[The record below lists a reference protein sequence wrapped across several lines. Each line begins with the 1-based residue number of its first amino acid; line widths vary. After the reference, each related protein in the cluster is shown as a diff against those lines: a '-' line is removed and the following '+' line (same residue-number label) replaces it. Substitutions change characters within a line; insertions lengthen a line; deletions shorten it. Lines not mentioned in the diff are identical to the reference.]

1 MLTVTDVAKAYG
13 DAPIL
18 DHITFTLN
26 RGERAGLIGPN
37 GAGKSTLLR
46 IIAGLE
52 GPDRGSVWRD
62 PAARIGYLAQALQY
76 APDAT
81 VGEVVAAALG
91 PAREVVATIEQLG
104 EAIVTAEGDAY
115 DRALVRYAD
124 ALDLAERI
132 DAYSA
137 SARLAAVL
145 AGLGL
150 AHLTEETPVAILSGG
165 QKTRLGLARLL
176 LTRPDVLLLD
186 EPTNHLDITALHW
199 LQAFVRDYQGAV
211 LIVSH
216 DRAFL
221 DALVTTVLELD
232 DLTHTITT
240 YPGSYRD
247 YAEERARR
255 AAKLLDDY
263 RRQQEYIGEV
273 RANIRAVAGNAT
285 KTERATQNDHLRRLS
300 KKVARTAKVRERKLE
315 RLLESEDKIERP
327 ERQWRLKLDFGETP
341 RGGQRVLALE
351 GVSKQF
357 EGRTLFADVEAELR
371 HGERVALLGP
381 NGSGKTTLLRIISG
395 TLPPDTGAVR
405 VGTNVRPGYFAQEQ
419 EGLDP
424 AQSVLDAVRA
434 TAPIGETEAR
444 NFLHFFLFT
453 GDEVF
458 RSVGTLSYGERAR
471 LVLARLVLSGVNF
484 LLLDEP
490 LNHLDIPSREQFEEA
505 LENFDGTVLAVIH
518 DRYFVQRFA
527 GRIWA
532 LGDGRLVQHLDTE
545 EYERG
550 MAHPQPLPAREGSI
564 TANDV
569 GTGPSRL
576 PRSHTGLPKIV

>member
-1 MLTVTDVAKAYG
+1 MLTVTDVAKSYG
-13 DAPIL
+13 DAQIL
-18 DHITFTLN
+18 DKITFTLN

-52 GPDRGSVWRD
+52 APDRGSVWRD
-62 PAARIGYLAQALQY
+62 PAIRIGYLAQALQY

-81 VGEVVAAALG
+81 VRDVVAEALG
-91 PAREVVATIEQLG
+91 PAYEIVAEIERLG
-104 EAIVTAEGDAY
+104 EAIATAEGDAY
-115 DRALVRYAD
+115 DAAMARYAE

-132 DAYSA
+132 DAYGA
-137 SARLAAVL
+137 SARLAEVL

-176 LTRPDVLLLD
+176 LTRPDLLLLD
-186 EPTNHLDITALHW
+186 EPTNHLDIAALHW
-199 LQAFVRDYQGAV
+199 LQAFVREYQGAV

-232 DLTHTITT
+232 DETHTITT
-240 YPGSYRD
+240 HPGSYTD

-255 AAKLLDDY
+255 AAKLRDEY

-273 RANIRAVAGNAT
+273 RANIRAIGGNAMR
-285 KTERATQNDHLRRLS
+285 TERATQNDYLRGRS

-315 RLLESEDKIERP
+315 RLLESEEKIERP
-327 ERQWRLKLDFGETP
+327 ERQWHLKLDFGETP
-341 RGGQRVLALE
+341 RGGQHVLALE
-351 GVSKQF
+351 GVSKRF
-357 EGRTLFADVEAELR
+357 DGRTLFADVDAELR
-371 HGERVALLGP
+371 HGEHVALLGP

-395 TLPPDTGAVR
+395 ALPPDVGAVR
-405 VGTNVRPGYFAQEQ
+405 MGANVRPGYFAQEQ
-419 EGLDP
+419 EGLD
-424 AQSVLDAVRA
+424 ARQTVLDAVRA
-434 TAPIGETEAR
+434 AAPIAETEAR

-458 RSVGTLSYGERAR
+458 RPVGALSYGERAR
-471 LVLARLVLSGVNF
+471 LALARLVLSGVNF

-490 LNHLDIPSREQFEEA
+490 LNHLDIPSREQFETA
-505 LENFDGTVLAVIH
+505 LENFDGAVLAVVH
-518 DRYFVQRFA
+518 DRYFVRRFA

-532 LGDGRLVQHLDTE
+532 LEDGRLVQHSDIE
-545 EYERG
+545 GYEHG
-550 MAHPQPLPAREGSI
+550 IAHPQPLPILPRGRPEGSE
-564 TANDV
+564 A
-569 GTGPSRL
+569 GASRQ
-576 PRSHTGLPKIV
+576 

>member
-1 MLTVTDVAKAYG
+1 MFTVTDVAKAYG

-18 DHITFTLN
+18 DHISFTLN

-46 IIAGLE
+46 ILAGLE
-52 GPDRGSVWRD
+52 APDRGSVWLD

-76 APDAT
+76 DADAT
-81 VGEVVAAALG
+81 IRDVVADALG
-91 PAREVVATIEQLG
+91 PARETVAAIERLG
-104 EAIVTAEGDAY
+104 EVIATARGAAY
-115 DRALVRYAD
+115 DDAMARYAD
-124 ALDLAERI
+124 ALDRAERM
-132 DAYSA
+132 DAYGA

-186 EPTNHLDITALHW
+186 EPTNHLDLTALHW
-199 LQAFVRDYQGAV
+199 LQGFVRDYSGAA

-232 DLTHTITT
+232 DATHTITA
-240 YPGSYRD
+240 YPGTYSD

-255 AAKLLDDY
+255 QAKLLDDY
-263 RRQQEYIGEV
+263 RRQQEQIAEA
-273 RANIRAVAGNAT
+273 RANIRAVAGNAMR
-285 KTERATQNDHLRRLS
+285 TERATQNDYLRGRS

-315 RLLESEDKIERP
+315 RLLESDEKIERP
-327 ERQWRLKLDFGETP
+327 ERQWHLKLDFGETP

-351 GVSKQF
+351 GVGKAF
-357 EGRTLFADVEAELR
+357 DGRALFTDVKAEIR

-381 NGSGKTTLLRIISG
+381 NGSGKTTLLRIIG
-395 TLPPDTGAVR
+395 GMLPPDSGAAR
-405 VGTNVRPGYFAQEQ
+405 IGAHVRPGYFAQEQ

-424 AQSVLDAVRA
+424 GQTVLDAVRA
-434 TAPIGETEAR
+434 AAPIGETEAR
-444 NFLHFFLFT
+444 NFLHFFLFAA
-453 GDEVF
+453 DAVF
-458 RSVGTLSYGERAR
+458 RPVGKLSYGERAR

-490 LNHLDIPSREQFEEA
+490 LNHLDIPSREQFEAA
-505 LENFDGTVLAVIH
+505 LENFNGTILTVVH

-527 GRIWA
+527 ERIWG
-532 LGDGRLVQHLDTE
+532 LQDGRLVEYFDLGA
-545 EYERG
+545 YERAVAG
-550 MAHPQPLPAREGSI
+550 LSIAGAAPRAGGS
-564 TANDV
+564 A
-569 GTGPSRL
+569 
-576 PRSHTGLPKIV
+576 